1 MTNEAQKLLIKLG
14 LDADLAE
21 RFSVS
26 PELVCDEL
34 KLDQESRD
42 QILQLSEDGDD
53 DKVIPFSTT
62 WVIMIQLNEMANKTQ
77 A

>member
-26 PELVCDEL
+26 PGLVCDEL

-53 DKVIPFSTT
+53 DKTIPFSTT
-62 WVIMIQLNEMANKTQ
+62 WVTWITLPSMGAGKQG
-77 A
+77 

>member
-14 LDADLAE
+14 LDAELAE

-34 KLDQESRD
+34 RLDAETRK

-62 WVIMIQLNEMANKTQ
+62 WVIMVQLNDMASKTH